1 MRTLFHRAASVNV
14 SDAEKRS
21 NILEMLQH
29 ENLEQL
35 VHHLV
40 EGTMR
45 DRELAS
51 TVLRGLTSN
60 SDGSADAANPGP
72 ERRAAGERGIPVWV
86 HLEH

>member
-1 MRTLFHRAASVNV
+1 M
-14 SDAEKRS
+14 K
-21 NILEMLQH
+21 
-29 ENLEQL
+29 
-35 VHHLV
+35 
-40 EGTMR
+40 